1 MYSCSYYRNGGGGV
15 LRFNV
20 YLLHVLCSASLI
32 AFGGSN
38 ISTSQTL
45 SFPFIDWEMATG
57 EVTHFLQ
64 GQGLGPEEQHH
75 IQGCKAPKID
85 SAP

>member
-1 MYSCSYYRNGGGGV
+1 
-15 LRFNV
+15 
-20 YLLHVLCSASLI
+20 
-32 AFGGSN
+32 
-38 ISTSQTL
+38 
-45 SFPFIDWEMATG
+45 MATG